1 MTAGTGVDSRRAR
14 TIAWRVV
21 RVVASLALLTWVVS
35 RSDWRI
41 LGSLLRS
48 PWLIAWICVLP
59 FIGATVEASRL
70 ALLYRALGMEL
81 PFAISYQVTAMAAF
95 FNFCIPGATGGD
107 AVKMWYLNTIARRH
121 PAEVAAIWMVDRLTG
136 LFSLLLVVIAVAA
149 LNLSFIRGN
158 LVLSWFFV
166 GVIGAA
172 IALVVAAALACLN
185 FAPVFD
191 RLLSR
196 YPRARSIVSRI
207 EGSIAAFRQ
216 RPTKLLKA
224 VCVSICG
231 HTALLATFMA
241 LGRYFMPAIP
251 SRVVGLLALSGLFAN
266 ALPITPGG
274 LGVGEAAFDTLF
286 RLVGVAT
293 GPALLVAWRIGMMP
307 LCTVGC
313 ILYMTGVRHHSLV
326 DARDTTT
333 AAPVPAESV

>member
-1 MTAGTGVDSRRAR
+1 MTR
-14 TIAWRVV
+14 TIAWRIV
-21 RVVASLALLTWVVS
+21 RIAASLALLTWVVS

-41 LGSLLRS
+41 LGSLLNA
-48 PWLIAWICVLP
+48 PWLIAWIVMLP
-59 FIGATVEASRL
+59 FIGASVEASRL

-81 PFAISYQVTAMAAF
+81 PFAVSYQVTAMAAF

-136 LFSLLLVVIAVAA
+136 LFSLLLVVITVAT
-149 LNLSFIRGN
+149 LNLSFIRGSI
-158 LVLSWFFV
+158 VLSWFFV
-166 GVIGAA
+166 SVVGSA
-172 IALVVAAALACLN
+172 IALVSAAALACLN

-191 RLLSR
+191 RMLAN
-196 YPRARSIVSRI
+196 YPRARSVVSRI

-216 RPTKLLKA
+216 RPTELFKA

-231 HTALLATFMA
+231 HCALLMTFMA

-286 RLVGVAT
+286 RMVGVAT

-313 ILYMTGVRHHSLV
+313 ILYMTGVRHHTLG
-326 DARDTTT
+326 DAREA
-333 AAPVPAESV
+333 AAPEAVPAVR